1 MAPAL
6 EPFFSERVKLLRKSD
21 VRELLKYAHDPS
33 VISFGGGLPSPEAF
47 PVQEL
52 RRIFEELLREEGT
65 PALQYGPTAGDPL
78 LQRALAERL
87 ASRGIPAEP
96 QRILVTHGAQQGL
109 ELFARVVLDPGDLV
123 LVTEPTYLGIFTAM
137 AVYEPTYHGVPTDEE
152 GILTD
157 VLEETLQA
165 LAADGMRPKCLY
177 VVPTFHNPT
186 GVTMSERRRR
196 ALVDLAATY
205 ELPIIE
211 DDPYYDL
218 RFEGDPVPPIASLDR
233 EGWVVYLGSFSKI
246 LAPGFRVGFV
256 HGAEALIQRMS
267 LAKQGVDLFTNGF
280 GQRVAERYLSLGL
293 LEEHLPRI
301 RSLYRWRRDVML
313 RAMEEHFPE
322 GVAWTRPQGGMFL
335 WVTVPE
341 PVDTKALLPKAAAK
355 GVIYVPGHGFF
366 AGRPERNHMRLNYS
380 FSSELDIKRGI
391 DILASVLQEEIE
403 RPESPTPPARAAR
416 REAGL
421 R

>member
-6 EPFFSERVKLLRKSD
+6 EPLFSERVKLLRKSD
-21 VRELLKYAHDPS
+21 VRELLQYAQDPS

-52 RRIFEELLREEGT
+52 RRIFEELLREGGT

-87 ASRGIPAEP
+87 ASRGIAAEP

-109 ELFARVVLDPGDLV
+109 ELFARVVLDQGDLV

-137 AVYEPTYHGVPTDEE
+137 SVYEPTYHSVPTDEE

-165 LAADGMRPKCLY
+165 LAADGIRPKCLY

-233 EGWVVYLGSFSKI
+233 EGWVVYLGSFSKV

-256 HGAEALIQRMS
+256 HGPQALIQRLS
-267 LAKQGVDLFTNGF
+267 LAKQGMDLFTNGF

-293 LEEHLPRI
+293 LEKHLPRI
-301 RSLYRWRRDVML
+301 RSLYRRRRDVML

-341 PVDTKALLPKAAAK
+341 SIDTKALLPKAAAK

-366 AGRPERNHMRLNYS
+366 AGRPEANHMRMNYS
-380 FSSELDIKRGI
+380 FPNELDIKRGI
-391 DILASVLQEEIE
+391 HILASVLQEEIE
-403 RPESPTPPARAAR
+403 RPESPTP
-416 REAGL
+416 
-421 R
+421 